1 MNKRQIIAS
10 LNKIANE
17 LDFTGLYSEANTLT
31 KIMTR
36 LAQGYDSGYDDF
48 FSDPEETRNFA
59 NEPLE
64 PKYGTNITSDF
75 SITIQAKDGYQIVYE
90 QTYPISEFVKNK
102 KSFNRRDVGEAL
114 MMQGFGAVDRED
126 EKNGDWENAYDV
138 YVKYPEK
145 QIVATVSLKSLDK
158 DADRIEPIAR
168 QFFNIANF
176 TYYKKLTETKN

>member
-17 LDFTGLYSEANTLT
+17 LDNTGLHTEANSLT
-31 KIMTR
+31 KIMKR
-36 LAQGYDSGYDDF
+36 LAQGFDSYQEMD
-48 FSDPEETRNFA
+48 SDPEATRNFA

-114 MMQGFGAVDRED
+114 MMQGFGAIDRED
-126 EKNGDWENAYDV
+126 EKNGDWANAYDV